1 MIVERAGRAV
11 GAEDGRWPTSVRVLL
26 VDEHPLF
33 RWGLRDLLERNGFE
47 VVAEADSASA
57 AVAEVA
63 ARQPDVVLMDL
74 RVSGRLG
81 VQANREAL
89 IADPGVRLVV
99 LSDSAEEDHVV
110 DALVAGAC
118 GYLLKGAPADQVLAA
133 VRAAARGEDP
143 IAPKVAG
150 ALLRRLRAQPHDAA
164 AAERIR
170 TRLTGR
176 EREVLR
182 RVGRGQA
189 IRDIA
194 RDLAI
199 SPKTARNHLSNLLGK
214 LGLENRV
221 QASLYAARAGLL
233 EESAQRG
240 TVGPMALPGSEALGL
255 GGPTFLRGP
264 ASAGVAARL
273 GSRLRV

>member
-1 MIVERAGRAV
+1 MSVERPAAAGAAR
-11 GAEDGRWPTSVRVLL
+11 DGRLPASVRVLL

-33 RWGLRDLLERNGFE
+33 RWGLRDLLERNGVE
-47 VVAEADSASA
+47 VVGEADGASGAVAEAA
-57 AVAEVA
+57 AT
-63 ARQPDVVLMDL
+63 QPDVILMDL
-74 RVSGRLG
+74 RLAGRLG
-81 VQANREAL
+81 VQAIRDTLA
-89 IADPGVRLVV
+89 ADPGARLVV
-99 LSDSAEEDHVV
+99 LSDSAVEEHVV

-118 GYLLKGAPADQVLAA
+118 GYLLKGAPADQLLTA

-143 IAPKVAG
+143 IAPNVAG
-150 ALLRRLRAQPHDAA
+150 ALLRRLRAQPHDTD

-170 TRLTGR
+170 SQLTSR

-194 RDLAI
+194 RELDI
-199 SPKTARNHLSNLLGK
+199 TPKTARNHLSNLLGK
-214 LGLENRV
+214 LELENRV

-233 EESAQRG
+233 DEPVQHGAGS
-240 TVGPMALPGSEALGL
+240 MALGDAPGL
-255 GGPTFLRGP
+255 GRTPFLRGP

-273 GSRLRV
+273 SSRLSV